1 MKSHMKSYCGMIS
14 YMILYASPGRFIPV
28 QWRPLPVQI
37 QLGSNRIEP
46 LLVPFVVS
54 LFSVV
59 RKSGCSGLLV
69 LIRHSAQCARIP
81 LPRSL
86 FLIDLFAALH
96 LATSM
101 ARRMLSDFGSA

>member
-1 MKSHMKSYCGMIS
+1 MSFMIS
-14 YMILYASPGRFIPV
+14 YASQMGLLASSNAVPGWFKCDPNDPAC
-28 QWRPLPVQI
+28 PLRLAV
-37 QLGSNRIEP
+37 LFGIEI
-46 LLVPFVVS
+46 
-54 LFSVV
+54 
-59 RKSGCSGLLV
+59 GCSGLLSH
-69 LIRHSAQCARIP
+69 IRHRTHCARIP